1 MAAINECLG
10 CGVDFDHSDGDCPE
24 CGWSARE
31 FAGRGRYGLAK
42 DGHGEP
48 EDDGDGDGDRG
59 GRGSAR
65 GPPPG
70 PDGLIG
76 F

>member
-10 CGVDFDHSDGDCPE
+10 CGEEFDHSDGECPE
-24 CGWSARE
+24 CGWSAAD

-42 DGHGEP
+42 EGHGEP
-48 EDDGDGDGDRG
+48 GDEGDGDRG
-59 GRGSAR
+59 GSSS

>member
-10 CGVDFDHSDGDCPE
+10 CGVEFDHADGECPS
-24 CGWSARE
+24 CGWNAES
-31 FAGRGRYGLAK
+31 FAERGRYGLAK
-42 DGHGEP
+42 EGHGEP
-48 EDDGDGDGDRG
+48 DDEEEGSRDGE
-59 GRGSAR
+59 SS

-76 F
+76 L